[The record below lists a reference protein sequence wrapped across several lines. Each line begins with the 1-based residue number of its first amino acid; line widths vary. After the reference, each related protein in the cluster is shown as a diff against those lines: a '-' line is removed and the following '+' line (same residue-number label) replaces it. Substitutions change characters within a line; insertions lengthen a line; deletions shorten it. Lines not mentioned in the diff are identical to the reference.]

1 MSGIDLIIEKIISQA
16 NQQAD
21 NELKYVNSKIDKQFV
36 EQKKRFVRTLESE
49 LAHAAIKAQEEHK
62 RVLAGAKLES
72 RKNLLQTKVDLI
84 NEVFDKTLEH
94 LIGLSD
100 DEKVSFLANVAK
112 GSLLIG
118 DNELMLNSSDQK
130 KIGSKLVKEL
140 SANKNKKVSLCE
152 ETVETSGGLVIRN
165 NKIQTNLTYEAILRV
180 EREKLEGEVVKLLFE
195 RS

>member
-1 MSGIDLIIEKIISQA
+1 LIIEKIISQA

-21 NELKYVNSKIDKQFV
+21 NELKYVNSKIDKQLV
-36 EQKKRFVRTLESE
+36 EQEKRFKRTLESE

-94 LIGLSD
+94 LVGLSD
-100 DEKVSFLANVAK
+100 DEKINFLANVAK

-118 DNELMLNSSDQK
+118 DNELMLNSSDAK
-130 KIGSKLVKEL
+130 AIGSKLVKEL

-152 ETVETSGGLVIRN
+152 ETVETTGGLVIRN